1 MLAIFAHQ
9 DRMGLG
15 LAHGTGGGVAKKKDA
30 SGPRRT
36 REHVIA
42 SQSHNYVEKF
52 FIDKGHTID
61 RPSEDYG
68 IDLYANTFDGD
79 GYPEAGSIP
88 LQLKASEHMRYS
100 KDRSYISFNVEVKHY
115 EYWMKQTMPV
125 FLILYDAKDS
135 KAYWLYVQTYF
146 VKGKKPVKTSETIT
160 VRVPTANEFTESAVD
175 YMQSRKARML
185 ESEVEHED

>member
-1 MLAIFAHQ
+1 MQ
-9 DRMGLG
+9 SGR
-15 LAHGTGGGVAKKKDA
+15 GVAKKRVA

-52 FIDKGHTID
+52 FIDKGHTVD

-68 IDLYANTFDGD
+68 IDLSVNTFDDD
-79 GYPEAGSIP
+79 GYPEGGRIL
-88 LQLKASEHMRYS
+88 LQLKASDRLRFS
-100 KDRSYISFNVEVKHY
+100 KDGSYVSFKVEVKHY

-146 VKGKKPVKTSETIT
+146 SKGKKPAKTSGTIA
-160 VRVPTANEFTESAVD
+160 VRVPKANEFTESAVD
-175 YMQSRKARML
+175 YMRDRKDRMSK
-185 ESEVEHED
+185 SEVEHED